1 MATNN
6 SVNSSSTGS
15 RLDVAS
21 IVSQLMEI
29 ERRPVKT
36 IESKLAVSSVKISSL
51 GQFESKLAAF
61 RDALDSLQ
69 AVKSQTR
76 ASSSNS
82 SAIDVTASPTAEL
95 ASFEV
100 AVQSIATKQVTSIAG
115 FASRAEAIDWLA
127 NSAPQAVTDKADALI
142 LEQAPNQ
149 VVLRLQAKTAGMQG
163 AFSLGSALDGTTLV
177 STEITAAD
185 ATFTIDGVAF
195 TRGSNTVAD
204 VIPGL
209 TVDLKAVTI
218 NPVAVSVS
226 KERTSPAER
235 IDAFAKAYND
245 LLNTY
250 KALTKSSI
258 DQGERGALNSDS
270 SVLTAMRQITDSLL
284 SPLTNSAGESLS
296 GRTDL
301 SRIGLRLRDG
311 GELTFDASLAG
322 SAADLAATFNGGIRI
337 GFVSGANRDLS
348 QQVAEMTGFDGLI
361 SSRVSAEKTIQSQ
374 LNSKKILLEEKLL
387 RTQQRLTAEYAA
399 LDALLFRLSA
409 TSESLKTSL
418 DAILNQG
425 K

>member
-6 SVNSSSTGS
+6 SVNSSSSSS

-29 ERRPVKT
+29 ERRPVEK
-36 IESKLAVSSVKISSL
+36 IESKLAVSNVKISSL

-61 RDALDSLQ
+61 RDALNSLQ
-69 AVKSQTR
+69 AVKPQTR
-76 ASSSNS
+76 ASSSNT
-82 SAIDVTASPTAEL
+82 SAINVAASPTAGL
-95 ASFEV
+95 SRFEIDIQ
-100 AVQSIATKQVTSIAG
+100 AIATKQVTSIEG
-115 FASRAEAIDWLA
+115 FASRAEATDWLA
-127 NSAPQAVTDKADALI
+127 NAAPQAVTDKADALI

-149 VVLRLQAKTAGMQG
+149 FVLRLQAKCAGIQG
-163 AFSLGSALDGTTLV
+163 AFSLGSILDGTTLV
-177 STEITAAD
+177 STEIEAAD
-185 ATFTIDGVAF
+185 AAFTIDGVTF
-195 TRGSNTVAD
+195 TRSSNAVAD

-209 TVDLKAVTI
+209 TIDLKAVTA
-218 NPVAVSVS
+218 NPAAVSVS
-226 KERTSPAER
+226 KERANPAEQ
-235 IDAFAKAYND
+235 IEAFANSYNE
-245 LLNTY
+245 LLSTY

-258 DQGERGALNSDS
+258 DQSERGALNSDS

-284 SPLTNSAGESLS
+284 LPLTDSTGTALS

-301 SRIGLRLRDG
+301 SRIGLRLKDG
-311 GELTFDASLAG
+311 GELAFDPALAG
-322 SAADLAATFNGGIRI
+322 SASALETTFDGGIRI
-337 GFVSGANRDLS
+337 GFVAGVSRDLS
-348 QQVAEMTGFDGLI
+348 EQVAAMTGFDGLI
-361 SSRVSAEKTIQSQ
+361 SSRVSAERTIQSQ
-374 LNSKKILLEEKLL
+374 LNSRKLLLEEKLL